1 MGCFNGRMFFLCYWF
16 CALLLLT
23 YNRQG
28 CIVYER
34 RLGPITRTV
43 RYASRY
49 YLCLFAKEAAPDT
62 NCSYD
67 WNWYAPMWWNCRSE
81 YDDLHLIILL
91 TLRFVFCKTFD
102 VFDFKNR
109 FSFGKY
115 DLEQERGSIHIF
127 WRRIIS
133 VVLWSE
139 FMFDLKC
146 VAKCSTG
153 GTETIFEMQYFCW
166 LATSSLCFY
175 GNKKLNRFNLL
186 PVAFRL
192 AGRLARCSL
201 NPLVSE
207 IGTSSRADESHY
219 VYVCVATIV
228 CRWGSGWPGRL
239 EYL

>member
-1 MGCFNGRMFFLCYWF
+1 MELPVGIWRFAFDHTFYVAFCFLQNLRCL
-16 CALLLLT
+16 
-23 YNRQG
+23 
-28 CIVYER
+28 
-34 RLGPITRTV
+34 RLQK
-43 RYASRY
+43 S
-49 YLCLFAKEAAPDT
+49 LQ
-62 NCSYD
+62 
-67 WNWYAPMWWNCRSE
+67 
-81 YDDLHLIILL
+81 
-91 TLRFVFCKTFD
+91 LRKVW
-102 VFDFKNR
+102 
-109 FSFGKY
+109 
-115 DLEQERGSIHIF
+115 LEQERGSIHIF

-133 VVLWSE
+133 VALWSE
-139 FMFDLKC
+139 FLSDLKC

-201 NPLVSE
+201 SPLVSE
-207 IGTSSRADESHY
+207 IGTSSRADEPHY